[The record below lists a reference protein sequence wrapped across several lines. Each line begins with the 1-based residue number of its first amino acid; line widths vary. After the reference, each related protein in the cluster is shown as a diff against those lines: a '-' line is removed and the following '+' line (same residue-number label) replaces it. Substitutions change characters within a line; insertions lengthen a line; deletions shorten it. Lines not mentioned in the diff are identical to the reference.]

1 MRPTKPVPLTLFSL
15 AVPAVA
21 ALLWIGAIA
30 LQAAFQ
36 AGNPDALLMAW
47 VLAYVV
53 GLPLLMV
60 GLSLVAAALRFAAR
74 HAIIPYTGV
83 KIPGAGQ

>member
-1 MRPTKPVPLTLFSL
+1 MRPTKPIPLTLFSL

-21 ALLWIGAIA
+21 ALLWTCAIA

-47 VLAYVV
+47 VMAYVV
-53 GLPLLMV
+53 GLPILMV

-74 HAIIPYTGV
+74 HSIIPHVGV